1 MARFAIK
8 HRQQETRPSYVPTPS
23 KEKKPSTKKAAENNE
38 LKEEIVMTTNEKI
51 ALANEVLEDKPKVKR
66 IKADKGLIER
76 AESTKTILT
85 DDNKELLN
93 D

>member
-8 HRQQETRPSYVPTPS
+8 HRRQESRPSYFPTES
-23 KEKKPSTKKAAENNE
+23 VKNVEAKDMAENNE
-38 LKEEIVMTTNEKI
+38 IKKENVMTTNEKI